1 MRAIL
6 SILILVFCSPLVFAA
21 DMPPADVPPADPTAA
36 AWQCPVNRTYGT
48 ELMRLSPMYIEVQDT
63 LARLD
68 AREKQLLVDLAAAT
82 DDATVAAIVREFE
95 SLPVERTMSVLR
107 IQARYARQ
115 ENRPDLERVIR
126 LRMLELQ
133 VAGNI

>member
-6 SILILVFCSPLVFAA
+6 PFLILVLCSPLAFAA
-21 DMPPADVPPADPTAA
+21 DVPPADVPPADPTSA
-36 AWQCPVNRTYGT
+36 AWQSSANRTYGT
-48 ELMRLSPMYIEVQDT
+48 ALMRLSPMHIEVQDT
-63 LARLD
+63 LARLEE
-68 AREKQLLVDLAAAT
+68 REKQLLADLAAAT

-95 SLPVERTMSVLR
+95 SLPVERTLSVLR

>member
-6 SILILVFCSPLVFAA
+6 SILVLVFCSPLAFAA
-21 DMPPADVPPADPTAA
+21 DVPPADVPPADPTGA
-36 AWQCPVNRTYGT
+36 AWQSSENRTYGT
-48 ELMRLSPMYIEVQDT
+48 ALMRLSPMHIEVQDT

-95 SLPVERTMSVLR
+95 SLPVERTLSVLR

>member
-6 SILILVFCSPLVFAA
+6 SILILVLCSPLVLAA
-21 DMPPADVPPADPTAA
+21 DMPPADVPPADPTGA
-36 AWQCPVNRTYGT
+36 AWQSFANRTYGT

-68 AREKQLLVDLAAAT
+68 AREKQLLVELAAAT

-95 SLPVERTMSVLR
+95 SLPVERTLSVLR